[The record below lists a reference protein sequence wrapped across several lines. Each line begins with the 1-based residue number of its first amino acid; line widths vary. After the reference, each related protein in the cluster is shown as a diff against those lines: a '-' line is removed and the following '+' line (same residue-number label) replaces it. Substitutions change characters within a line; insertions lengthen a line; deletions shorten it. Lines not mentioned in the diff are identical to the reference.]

1 MIALLDNLKTHLPF
15 TLLDI
20 SLLREIESTAQI
32 AYYPDESVLIKSE
45 QIPQSLFYIIK
56 GTVEAREDDILI
68 DVYHQ
73 DDTFGGIELIEN
85 QPSSYHYIVTE
96 ELICY
101 EIPSKTF
108 LKLSNK
114 NQAFKAYFFS
124 SIIERM
130 EMLKTKK
137 EHGSVADMM
146 VSRIDSTVLNHATI
160 VSAKTPIIDALRKM
174 EAENAVAV
182 LVEND
187 NGYGIVTDTNFR
199 HFILHKDEENLETI
213 DQIQTHPIISI
224 DDDSLMFNV
233 LLLMTEYSIKHL
245 PVFDSQ
251 QKFLGI
257 LELVDLLSFFSNQ
270 SHLITVQMDGAKDL
284 DAVVSAAKRVSKMI
298 GALHSKGVKSRYIA
312 KLVAEIKKKMYGK
325 LFELILPKEWKEN
338 SVLALL
344 GSEGR
349 EEQILRTDQDNAL
362 VFVDGFKPQNQAE
375 ITEQF
380 IKVLDAIGFPRCE
393 GNIMIIN
400 PKWCKSFSEY
410 KKDIHEWIEH
420 PSPDK
425 LMDMAIFFDSMPVAG
440 VSQLHT
446 DLQSYLFSEVRK
458 HTTVLTHFARSIE
471 NFESPLGI
479 FSQFTTDKGHQNE
492 IDIKKGALFALV
504 HGVRSLALEHGIEKT
519 NTTLRIK
526 ALNDLGY
533 MNKDDA
539 RDILEALEVINRLR
553 LHAQLDK
560 LERGKTMDNY
570 ISLTSLS
577 KLEKDV
583 LKEALKTVEKFK
595 KQVSYHFHLSSVS

>member
-1 MIALLDNLKTHLPF
+1 LIALLDNLKTHLPF

-20 SLLREIESTAQI
+20 VLLREIESSAQI
-32 AYYPDESVLIKSE
+32 AYYPNQTLLI
-45 QIPQSLFYIIK
+45 QAQQLPHSLSYIIK
-56 GTVEAREDDILI
+56 GSVEAREEERLI

-85 QPSSYHYIVTE
+85 QSSSYEYMVTE

-101 EIPSKTF
+101 EIPKDIF
-108 LKLSNK
+108 LKLCDKNK
-114 NQAFKAYFFS
+114 EFKSYFFS

-130 EMLKTKK
+130 EMLKSKK

-146 VSRIDSTVLNHATI
+146 VSRIDNTVLNPATI
-160 VSAKTPIIDALRKM
+160 VSAKTPIIDALRLM
-174 EAENAVAV
+174 ESENSVAV
-182 LVEND
+182 LVENSD
-187 NGYGIVTDTNFR
+187 GYGIVTDTNFR
-199 HFILHKDEENLETI
+199 HFILHKDEENLQTI

-224 DDDSLMFNV
+224 DDDNLMFNV
-233 LLLMTEYSIKHL
+233 LLVMTEHSIKHL
-245 PVFDSQ
+245 PVFDSH

-284 DAVVSAAKRVSKMI
+284 ETVISAGKRVSQMI

-325 LFELILPKEWKEN
+325 LFSLVLPIEWQKN
-338 SVLALL
+338 STLALL

-362 VFVDGFKPQNQAE
+362 IFADGFKPQNQAE
-375 ITEQF
+375 VTEKF
-380 IKVLDAIGFPRCE
+380 IKVLDEIGFPRCE

-410 KKDIHEWIEH
+410 KKDIHEWVEH
-420 PSPDK
+420 PTSDK

-440 VSQLHT
+440 VAQLHH
-446 DLQSYLFSEVRK
+446 DLQSYIFSQVNN
-458 HTTVLTHFARSIE
+458 HTAILTHFARSIE

-479 FSQFTTDKGHQNE
+479 FSQFTSDKGHKNE

-504 HGVRSLALEHGIEKT
+504 HGVRSLALEHNIEKT

-526 ALNDLGY
+526 ALNDIGY
-533 MNKDDA
+533 MSKEDA
-539 RDILEALEVINRLR
+539 QDILEALEVINRLR

-560 LERGKTMDNY
+560 LERGKKMDNY

-583 LKEALKTVEKFK
+583 LKEALKSVEKFK
-595 KQVSYHFHLSSVS
+595 KRVSYHFHLSNVS